1 MKKEAELYF
10 IQFLFID
17 NRDLLLKEFRPLY
30 DALFKKYYPIYSD
43 GRKQKMDLIDI
54 LTKFKKSL

>member
-1 MKKEAELYF
+1 
-10 IQFLFID
+10 
-17 NRDLLLKEFRPLY
+17 LY